1 MNKKCKNV
9 IKRNLVKR
17 YMICLFNKF
26 FSISSI
32 PPRKFNLT
40 GNMTNLYPFIQG
52 SLEVTD
58 SCRDG

>member
-26 FSISSI
+26 VCYFLEQVQSHQE
-32 PPRKFNLT
+32 NLT
-40 GNMTNLYPFIQG
+40 
-52 SLEVTD
+52 
-58 SCRDG
+58 